1 MPLFA
6 GHAWRYGVPVPI
18 TDEDRARRNRFADYF
33 KAAMRSAGYVRS
45 SRELDVPA
53 LHRMSGVPDNVL
65 RRWINAEGDP
75 SLPNLRQVAPALGLS
90 PIDLFVASELVL
102 PEEAGRAGAPEPPP
116 APPTPE
122 ERIMADDLLS
132 DEDKSALIHTLRG
145 LRERRSAPEEGGRR
159 KRA

>member
-6 GHAWRYGVPVPI
+6 RHAWRYGVPVPI
-18 TDEDRARRNRFADYF
+18 TDKDRARRARFADYF
-33 KAAMRSAGYVRS
+33 KAAMRAAQYIRPNG
-45 SRELDVPA
+45 ELDVPA

-65 RRWINAEGDP
+65 RRWISAEGDP
-75 SLPNLRQVAPALGLS
+75 SLPNLRQVASALGLQ

-102 PEEAGRAGAPEPPP
+102 PEEAGRAGSPEPPP

-132 DEDKSALIHTLRG
+132 NEDKSALIHTLNTM
-145 LRERRSAPEEGGRR
+145 RERRSPPEESGRR
-159 KRA
+159 RRA